1 MAYEKTTW
9 SRGDVV
15 TSAKLNKIENEL
27 YYESVRKTLPE
38 GSTDKVGYVL
48 KRTKLDPFESRWGSL
63 KEYIEISAQESAQLL
78 AIVDQLKTAADSAE
92 TKTAAM
98 GIPFPNGG
106 ATVES
111 VFSYMNS
118 NGVVPVGKMVGATE
132 DASKYMAIYDAS
144 STVASFGYSDIGSN
158 AVYEVRFFINKTS
171 LIIRVTSC
179 PFSIVG
185 A

>member
-1 MAYEKTTW
+1 MAYDKTTW

-15 TSAKLNKIENEL
+15 TSAKLNKIESEL
-27 YYESVRKTLPE
+27 YYESERKTLPM
-38 GSTDKVGYVL
+38 GSDDRVGYVL
-48 KRTKLDPFESRWGSL
+48 KRTSVDPFGSGWESL

-92 TKTAAM
+92 TKMAAM

-111 VFSYMNS
+111 VFGYMSS
-118 NGVVPVGKMVGATE
+118 NGIVPIGKMAGETE
-132 DASKYMAIYDAS
+132 SASKYMAIYDAS

-158 AVYEVRFFINKTS
+158 AVYEVRFFFNKTS